1 MSNDLGID
9 RSGNGNNW
17 TVNNIAFADQVVD
30 SPTNNFATIDP
41 LSSGAGAFSEGN
53 LKYAS
58 SADTGVGTFGIS
70 SGKAYA
76 EVTISSAANQYIGV
90 CDISRGINPLRGGGW
105 SDHGGIAYKF
115 NGDQYKLA
123 VGSNTSASASYGAS
137 YTNGDII
144 GIAIDVDNDTITF
157 YKNGSS
163 QGNTASGPSFLS
175 SGGVYSIMIYGGS
188 DMIFIVNFG
197 QDSSFAGTKTA
208 QGKQDSNDIGDFYY
222 TPPTGYLALCTKN
235 LPNVDVVPS
244 EHFNTLLY
252 TGDGASTHAVTG
264 VGFQPDWVWL
274 KHRTATYHHSVWDS
288 VRGVHK
294 QLYTSGTHAEAD
306 ESTSVKSFDTDGFTL
321 GNKGNVNNDS
331 GAADNFVA
339 WNWKAGTSVSGNSSG
354 SGTTTSYTGS
364 VNTDAGFSI
373 IKYTG
378 NATAGL
384 QIPHHLGVVPDAI
397 FIKSLTVQSWNCF
410 FPNTSLGATKG
421 LQLDNT
427 GAEGTVS
434 HLNNT
439 MPSTSVVTLGTG
451 AATNTSADGVGQQYI
466 MYSFANKDGYSKV
479 GSYTGNG
486 NADGTFVYTGFR
498 PAFTLIKKSSASGS
512 WWEMVDNKRS
522 PINVMSKTL
531 YANQT
536 DTEYNST
543 SYNRDFTSNGFKIR
557 NTNAGDNTSGETY
570 IYIAFAETPF
580 KYSNAR

>member
-1 MSNDLGID
+1 MSNDLGLD

-294 QLYTSGTHAEAD
+294 QLYTSGTNAEAD

-331 GAADNFVA
+331 GAANNFVA
-339 WNWKAGTSVSGNSSG
+339 WNWKANG
-354 SGTTTSYTGS
+354 SGASNTTGS
-364 VNTDAGFSI
+364 INTTKTSANVDAGFSI
-373 IKYTG
+373 ITYSG
-378 NATAGL
+378 NNTAGATIGHGL
-384 QIPHHLGVVPDAI
+384 SKAPEIVI
-397 FIKSLTVQSWNCF
+397 IKSRTNSNDWWD
-410 FPNTSLGATKG
+410 TYHKDIGAANA
-421 LQLDNT
+421 L
-427 GAEGTVS
+427 
-434 HLNNT
+434 HLNDT
-439 MPSTSVVTLGTG
+439 MAQADRSYFHDTHPSSSVIYLGSDRSSNGPSETFV
-451 AATNTSADGVGQQYI
+451 AYAFHSV
-466 MYSFANKDGYSKV
+466 DGYSKV

-486 NADGTFVYTGFR
+486 VADGTFVYLGFR
-498 PAFTLIKKSSASGS
+498 PKYFMLKRTDSADAWVIYDSAREPENEDDGQDLSLKANATDAEAAYGNIDFLSNGVKILTTGGYMNNSGS
-512 WWEMVDNKRS
+512 
-522 PINVMSKTL
+522 P
-531 YANQT
+531 
-536 DTEYNST
+536 
-543 SYNRDFTSNGFKIR
+543 
-557 NTNAGDNTSGETY
+557 Y
-570 IYIAFAETPF
+570 IYLAFAETPF